1 MEIGD
6 CNGGERGKE
15 QDWVMGKEERQM
27 YTFLMYRSHIYPYM
41 IYVWKENFGE
51 SRCIMECA
59 EETSMSKA
67 QLHMVIGMS

>member
-1 MEIGD
+1 
-6 CNGGERGKE
+6 
-15 QDWVMGKEERQM
+15 MGKEERQM

-59 EETSMSKA
+59 EETCMSKA
-67 QLHMVIGMS
+67 QLHLVTGMS